1 MISMGLSF
9 VNKTPPNTGSY
20 VNKTMRP
27 LKYNQLGE
35 MKIMR
40 VTYCASQVITPL
52 QELMQKIEKN
62 GGNSVDEL
70 ITIFERISE
79 EL

>member
-1 MISMGLSF
+1 MGLSF
-9 VNKTPPNTGSY
+9 VNITLPNTGSY

-40 VTYCASQVITPL
+40 ITYCASQVITPL
-52 QELMQKIEKN
+52 QELMQKLEKN
-62 GGNSVDEL
+62 GKNSIEEL